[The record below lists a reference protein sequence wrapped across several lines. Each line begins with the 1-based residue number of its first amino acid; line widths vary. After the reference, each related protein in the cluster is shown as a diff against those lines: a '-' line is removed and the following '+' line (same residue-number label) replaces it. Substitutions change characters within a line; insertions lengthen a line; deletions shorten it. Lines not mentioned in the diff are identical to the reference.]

1 MKEISSS
8 MPTIASDP
16 TLDSESAFYEPREW
30 QNREAIVVVVACFIC
45 MGLSFAPVFMG
56 TFPLFLEPVSRDLH
70 WSAST
75 FPQAMLIS
83 GLTGALFSPLVG
95 RLIDTLSVRRVL
107 LPGLMAWA
115 ATLASMSFLNGSVV
129 MLYVISAF
137 MGPLAATCGPVA
149 LAKVVST
156 WFDRSRGVALSVV
169 LGGSAA
175 ISTAVMLPFARWLI
189 LEFGW
194 RNTYLVLAALIVL
207 IGWPLSYLFVRESRG
222 VSIAKLGMP
231 GPVGGGITPM
241 VAFTS
246 RAYWTV
252 MLASCLVCA
261 SCGALAKHFI
271 PWAAEHDM
279 SSLSATFALSLF
291 SIVGP
296 ISAVIA
302 GAAADRSSHPG
313 LLAFVF
319 AVPLLGFGI
328 MQTSHE
334 WAIVAGL
341 ALMGAGFA
349 AVAGLLPFFTS
360 RYFGLA
366 NASTIFGV
374 SIGLVTVAMGVGP
387 VVFGVLR
394 DKWGSYMSASPV
406 VAGVLC
412 CGFLLAATLP
422 RYPVS
427 HETADGVRP

>member
-1 MKEISSS
+1 MKQASSPMS
-8 MPTIASDP
+8 TVASGPPLDP
-16 TLDSESAFYEPREW
+16 ASAFYEPKEW

-56 TFPLFLEPVSRDLH
+56 TFPLFFEPVSRDLH

-83 GLTGALFSPLVG
+83 GLTGALSGPLVG
-95 RLIDTLSVRRVL
+95 RLIDTLGVRKVL
-107 LPGLMAWA
+107 LPGLLAWA
-115 ATLASMSFLNGSVV
+115 ATLAAMSFLNGSVV

-175 ISTAVMLPFARWLI
+175 ISTAAMLPLARSLI

-207 IGWPLSYLFVRESRG
+207 IGWPLSYLFVRESRRE
-222 VSIAKLGMP
+222 SIARLDIP
-231 GPVGGGITPM
+231 GPVAVEITPM
-241 VAFTS
+241 AAFTS

-252 MLASCLVCA
+252 ILASCLVCA
-261 SCGALAKHFI
+261 SCAALAKHFI
-271 PWAAEHDM
+271 PWAAERGM

-291 SIVGP
+291 SLAGP
-296 ISAVIA
+296 FSAVIA

-313 LLAFVF
+313 MLAFVF

-328 MQTSHE
+328 MLTSHD
-334 WAIVAGL
+334 WAIVTGL
-341 ALMGAGFA
+341 TLMGAGFA

-374 SIGLVTVAMGVGP
+374 SIGLVTVSMGVGP

-406 VAGVLC
+406 VEGVLC
-412 CGFLLAATLP
+412 LGVLLAATLP
-422 RYPVS
+422 RYPVNRG
-427 HETADGVRP
+427 TAGEVRP